1 VTEVWTVVALSGI
14 GSIALK
20 AAGPVLLGG
29 RPLPERVDAI
39 VRLLG
44 PALLGAL
51 VAIGTFADGQDLV
64 LDARI
69 VGVAAAAIAVAMRAP
84 ALLVVIVAAVVTAAV
99 RMAGG

>member
-1 VTEVWTVVALSGI
+1 MTEVWTVVALSGI